1 MYHRRQDDQE
11 QPQIAIWWLRESSY
25 LIPTRPMLN
34 CSLVNSY
41 HSVFHP
47 SQRGLVMCGPG
58 LGHAQVML
66 RDPIT
71 TLGSQ
76 GAFRADA
83 LKTSPGNVSTF
94 RSSGVQIT
102 THRSDLEMVISP
114 MQLSSGLF
122 VDNGPHRTGEMLQMT
137 WTRYSWKR
145 KSLLVHFLHKI
156 TSYW

>member
-1 MYHRRQDDQE
+1 VR
-11 QPQIAIWWLRESSY
+11 AWL
-25 LIPTRPMLN
+25 
-34 CSLVNSY
+34 
-41 HSVFHP
+41 
-47 SQRGLVMCGPG
+47 GL
-58 LGHAQVML
+58 AQVML

-76 GAFRADA
+76 GAFWADA

-94 RSSGVQIT
+94 RSSAVQIT
-102 THRSDLEMVISP
+102 TRRSDLEMVISP

-122 VDNGPHRTGEMLQMT
+122 VENGPHRTGEMLQMT

-156 TSYW
+156 TSY